1 MHSVK
6 YGASA
11 VKHAQRAL
19 DFSREIYVAR
29 CINNVD
35 ADVAPKTRGRGRGNR
50 NAAFLLL
57 LHPVHGRSAFVDLSD
72 AVRSSRIEK
81 DALRRSGLP
90 GIDVGHD
97 ADVPA
102 PFSWNLSGH
111 GLLFSF

>member
-29 CINNVD
+29 CIDNVD

-50 NAAFLLL
+50 NAALLLL
-57 LHPVHGRSAFVDLSD
+57 LHPVHRRGDFMDISD
-72 AVRSSRIEK
+72 AVRSSRLEK
-81 DALRRSGLP
+81 KALRPSRVH
-90 GIDVGHD
+90 GID
-97 ADVPA
+97 
-102 PFSWNLSGH
+102 LGH
-111 GLLFSF
+111 GRD